1 MATNLETRLEKLE
14 CAQERATGRTFT
26 DAERAVRLAWALEKG
41 GPTADRLLAIL
52 AGADKRTND
61 HDHT

>member
-14 CAQERATGRTFT
+14 CAQARATGRAYT
-26 DAERAVRLAWALEKG
+26 DVERAVRLARALEKG

-52 AGADKRTND
+52 VTTDNRTAN